1 MVRRIQQTPRW
12 SGMALRL
19 TYVPS
24 KWNPA
29 DSISRIFKWSSGLR
43 AIIEARSCSQ
53 VLRTLHWAPCSDM
66 GTTSH
71 KS

>member
-1 MVRRIQQTPRW
+1 
-12 SGMALRL
+12 MALCL

-43 AIIEARSCSQ
+43 AVIEARVCSQ
-53 VLRTLHWAPCSDM
+53 VMCTLQWAPCSDM
-66 GTTSH
+66 GTTSY